1 MLCITIAHKDRH
13 INVVNGK
20 AIGASKH
27 IDYALFHYKAADVKL
42 LKQPFTKFIF
52 INAEGKVSEV
62 ILAAQLKE
70 RGVNYKTA
78 KREPVELTEVEQEE
92 VATAVELAA
101 EYIRAAAAPKPTP
114 ATDSSTPAAD
124 IAKVFLTPA
133 AVEVGLKEIREAAEA
148 ASTASNEAA
157 STGEATAQSETAAD
171 PTSTEP
177 VNSDEGKTEE
187 PYTDSKPQKKKGR
200 R

>member
-1 MLCITIAHKDRH
+1 MLCITIAHEGRH

-27 IDYALFHYKAADVKL
+27 IDYALFHHKASDVKL

-101 EYIRAAAAPKPTP
+101 EFLRAAAAPKP
-114 ATDSSTPAAD
+114 ALAVADATPAAV
-124 IAKVFLTPA
+124 IAKIFLTPA
-133 AVEVGLKEIREAAEA
+133 AVEVGLKEAQQESEKTADAPAEA
-148 ASTASNEAA
+148 PAEAPSA
-157 STGEATAQSETAAD
+157 VTHAPADAQQADPADQPDEAT
-171 PTSTEP
+171 
-177 VNSDEGKTEE
+177 KI
-187 PYTDSKPQKKKGR
+187 QKKKGR